1 MVLSIVFMIVICA
14 VGVLFMYKAV
24 SGRLKSNKAKSWPTV
39 PGRVLTSEV
48 IEDRFRNATGKASIA
63 YVPDVTFEYNVN
75 GTSYTSKNVI
85 FGETTYDYL
94 TASRI
99 CEKYAVDTTPPVYYN
114 PERPSE
120 AVLAPWSTE
129 GARSFIPGI
138 FFIVAGLLVGLFGIL
153 FPS

>member
-99 CEKYAVDTTPPVYYN
+99 CEKYAVAKVYYN
-114 PERPSE
+114 PANPQD
-120 AVLAPWSTE
+120 AVLLPQATE
-129 GARSFIPGI
+129 GLRSLIPGT
-138 FFIVAGLLVGLFGIL
+138 FFIVTGIAIGVMGFL
-153 FPS
+153 FPN